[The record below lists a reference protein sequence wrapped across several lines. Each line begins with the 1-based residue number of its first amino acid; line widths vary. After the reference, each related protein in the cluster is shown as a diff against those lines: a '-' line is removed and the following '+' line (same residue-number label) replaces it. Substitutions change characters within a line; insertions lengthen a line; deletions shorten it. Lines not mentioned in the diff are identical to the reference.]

1 MSSSSVPTV
10 GKDVFAEN
18 SLRHLKKPATAKVWP
33 TKKDLTKT
41 IHQISHANVYV
52 EADLTWRTL
61 FFWAGSA
68 VSLGLLPGMKLN
80 VYFGRQ
86 LFLLLHLSVLGSS
99 WDDED
104 AEDSASLSSR
114 YLEYARHDL
123 FPWRRRLVD
132 LTTSGTGFC
141 VTNRLSP
148 ESLQTQWHIFYFLKW
163 RMAEHELW
171 PGGPPLPRFFSS

>member
-1 MSSSSVPTV
+1 M
-10 GKDVFAEN
+10 
-18 SLRHLKKPATAKVWP
+18 
-33 TKKDLTKT
+33 
-41 IHQISHANVYV
+41 
-52 EADLTWRTL
+52 
-61 FFWAGSA
+61 
-68 VSLGLLPGMKLN
+68 SLGPLTGRKLN

-86 LFLLLHLSVLGSS
+86 LFFLLLHLSVLASS

-132 LTTSGTGFC
+132 LTTSSTGLC

-148 ESLQTQWHIFYFLKW
+148 ESLQTQWHIFYFLK
-163 RMAEHELW
+163 
-171 PGGPPLPRFFSS
+171 